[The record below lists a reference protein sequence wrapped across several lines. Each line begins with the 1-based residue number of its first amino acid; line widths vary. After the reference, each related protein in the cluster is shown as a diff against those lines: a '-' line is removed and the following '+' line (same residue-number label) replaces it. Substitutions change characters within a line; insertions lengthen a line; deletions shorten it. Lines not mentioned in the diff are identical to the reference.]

1 VRLVLWSSDA
11 LTDLER
17 QVDYI
22 HDSDLDAAKRVGERL
37 IGACD
42 KLGDSLTGRPGRV
55 SGAYEKSVTGAPY
68 IIAYAVDRA
77 RGVDEAVI
85 ILRIIHSGKDWR
97 PDSWPT

>member
-11 LTDLER
+11 LADLEQ

-22 HDSDLDAAKRVGERL
+22 YDHDPDAAKRIGECL

-42 KLGDSLTGRPGRV
+42 KLADSLTGRPGRV
-55 SGAYEKSVTGAPY
+55 SGTYEKSVTGAPY

-77 RGVDEAVI
+77 RGIDEAVI
-85 ILRIIHSGKDWR
+85 ILRIIHSARDWR